1 MSTDHAT
8 IPLKNVR
15 EPLLQTNMMSAAVH
29 PDNGTSSNRD
39 PADELE
45 QEKGDMEMR
54 EVTKG

>member
-15 EPLLQTNMMSAAVH
+15 EPLLQTNMSAAVH